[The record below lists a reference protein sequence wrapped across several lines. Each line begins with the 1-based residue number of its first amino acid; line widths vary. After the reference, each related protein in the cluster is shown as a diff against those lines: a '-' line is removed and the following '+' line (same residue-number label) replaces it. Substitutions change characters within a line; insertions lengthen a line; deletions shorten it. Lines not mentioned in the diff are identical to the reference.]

1 MPRIRIVS
9 TFVVSFC
16 LWTGCASTPVDRGA
30 QNATET
36 LAHGAP
42 VRILSWSDFHS
53 SIYETPTKDGA
64 ALGGL
69 PVFMAAVEHI
79 RGDGLSLLVDGG
91 DMFQGAMP
99 FNEAKGM
106 GMIDVMNAL
115 HIDVATIGNHEFD
128 YGAGA
133 THPDDPRGALIEAIA
148 SSTFPWVNANIATT
162 DPERYPWPPQN
173 LSPYTIIEKGP
184 YRIAVIGVVSIETP
198 IATIASHV
206 EGLEFRSAAESIRNI
221 LPEVLEQKPDFV
233 IVDAHVDGTPD
244 PLPEQGSTVINAS
257 IGSEM
262 GEILALPENVL
273 KHVDL
278 LLTAHSHKSFIAYQ
292 GDVTVV
298 QSLSAGREITE
309 IPLVH
314 DGTRLRVDRENI
326 RKHYLL
332 HAPVDSACGEPT
344 IPLGEMAVGDLTLT
358 PSAQGRDIVTKYE
371 SRMTTNRCEVVGCT
385 DAEVVRNN
393 DGECALGNLITDA
406 MRAHYPQAQAAFQNA
421 GGLRIDLPKGPI
433 YREALNA
440 LMPFENYTYLVEMS
454 GEAILKMLKIS
465 ASMKHGLTQVSGIN
479 YAFEPNCRRPGDLN
493 GDGTV
498 EAWEYDCLCEQSVR
512 IAGEPLDGQKRY
524 TVALSDFMFKGGDSL
539 GGIFDDAK
547 VIDKGPL
554 IKTLLLDY
562 VKTLDACFS
571 SQTLIS
577 TETPRISPQSCGVL
591 PN

>member
-16 LWTGCASTPVDRGA
+16 LWTGCASAPVDRGA

-262 GEILALPENVL
+262 G
-273 KHVDL
+273 
-278 LLTAHSHKSFIAYQ
+278 
-292 GDVTVV
+292 
-298 QSLSAGREITE
+298 
-309 IPLVH
+309 
-314 DGTRLRVDRENI
+314 
-326 RKHYLL
+326 
-332 HAPVDSACGEPT
+332 
-344 IPLGEMAVGDLTLT
+344 
-358 PSAQGRDIVTKYE
+358 
-371 SRMTTNRCEVVGCT
+371 
-385 DAEVVRNN
+385 
-393 DGECALGNLITDA
+393 
-406 MRAHYPQAQAAFQNA
+406 
-421 GGLRIDLPKGPI
+421 
-433 YREALNA
+433 
-440 LMPFENYTYLVEMS
+440 
-454 GEAILKMLKIS
+454 
-465 ASMKHGLTQVSGIN
+465 
-479 YAFEPNCRRPGDLN
+479 
-493 GDGTV
+493 
-498 EAWEYDCLCEQSVR
+498 
-512 IAGEPLDGQKRY
+512 
-524 TVALSDFMFKGGDSL
+524 
-539 GGIFDDAK
+539 
-547 VIDKGPL
+547 
-554 IKTLLLDY
+554 
-562 VKTLDACFS
+562 
-571 SQTLIS
+571 
-577 TETPRISPQSCGVL
+577 
-591 PN
+591 